1 MKQIYVAALV
11 ETRAGTNTKVN
22 PPAHAAKVRALL
34 ACHSGEIQRRD
45 ALWRLFLSGS
55 DWWRLIGGT

>member
-34 ACHSGEIQRRD
+34 ACPSGEIQRRD
-45 ALWRLFLSGS
+45 ALWRLFIAGV
-55 DWWRLIGGT
+55 